1 VRPAVLLAVSLAVSL
16 SAAVKATADDYLT
29 WSSDRA
35 ATVAKSTR
43 VKDSAGQSWWDTR
56 GRRTE
61 RSMKYDVVATW
72 MTPEVIQASARIFQI
87 RDGLSAEATKALVA
101 EADKPGQTVV
111 MIEIDPHEGSG
122 VVPLDWQAYLLPF
135 TGAKGIDGAVS
146 GVGTPALRDVKALA
160 GIVRRDYAYDRFWM
174 VFPLKSGG
182 RQAALRTDGHARGNR
197 RSHPRQGSADE
208 VADSRGAPGG
218 VQLIP
223 SGV

>member
-1 VRPAVLLAVSLAVSL
+1 MRRAVGHARWLVVSLAVSL
-16 SAAVKATADDYLT
+16 SAAVIAAADDYLT

-35 ATVAKSTR
+35 ETVAKSTR

-72 MTPEVIQASARIFQI
+72 MTPEVIQASARIFQL

-122 VVPLDWQAYLLPF
+122 VIPLDWQAYLLPF

-160 GIVRRDYAYDRFWM
+160 GVVRRDYAYDRFWM
-174 VFPLKSGG
+174 VFPLKSGDG
-182 RQAALRTDGHARGNR
+182 TPLFGPMTTHAEVVVRIHDKEARMKWPIPAVLRAASN
-197 RSHPRQGSADE
+197 
-208 VADSRGAPGG
+208 
-218 VQLIP
+218 
-223 SGV
+223 